1 MRLNRL
7 LPFASAA
14 LLLAGCA
21 TDRNPLTLDP
31 VGPAPGA
38 ATTPGETTGT
48 LTVYSAYQAAPDFN
62 SRDPYR
68 REYTDYKIFREDR
81 TLQQEVQNT
90 SGSIL
95 QRPQQVALAPG
106 NYIVAAQANSYGDIT
121 VPVVIVAGQNTLVHL
136 EGGFP
141 WPNPR
146 AFNAT
151 NSIRLPDDQVV
162 GWRYFAK

>member
-1 MRLNRL
+1 MRFNHSL
-7 LPFASAA
+7 LVIGAA
-14 LLLAGCA
+14 MILAGCA
-21 TDRNPLTLDP
+21 TTRNSMVLDT

-38 ATTPGETTGT
+38 SAAQGESNGT
-48 LTVYSAYQAAPDFN
+48 LTVYSAYQASPDFN

-68 REYTDYKIFREDR
+68 REYTDYKIFRTDH
-81 TLQQEVQNT
+81 TLERDVHNT

-106 NYIVAAQANSYGDIT
+106 NYIVAAQANSYGDVT
-121 VPVVIVAGQNTLVHL
+121 VPVVIVAGQNTIVHL

-146 AFNAT
+146 AFNNA
-151 NSIRLPDDQVV
+151 NSVRLPDGEIV
-162 GWRYFAK
+162 GWKYATK